1 MTNSPDFSRD
11 YLRREAKE
19 SQRLHEEIMPGYRN
33 ALTRL
38 FGDSSSNP
46 TAKSMATLN
55 GLDRRGFLRLGGT
68 TVLGAAVLAAC
79 SSTKVAATTTTTGA
93 ATTTTVPLTTTTGA
107 VTTTGPVMAEMTMD
121 VLVLRTAQ
129 SIEELA
135 VVAYQTAIDSGL
147 VKTGA
152 IGDAAKLFQ
161 AQHKEHAALF
171 ASLTKKAGG
180 DPFTKPNPA
189 ILDAITPAIKALKD
203 ETGIVRLALDLETAA
218 AETYQSNVGMFMD
231 LTLNQAIMTVGGVE
245 ARHVAALSSVLQ
257 LAPVPKAFQI
267 TDKAVAYGT
276 GVK

>member
-1 MTNSPDFSRD
+1 MTSQQDFSRD
-11 YLRREAKE
+11 FLRREAQE
-19 SQRLHEEIMPGYRN
+19 SQRLHEEIMPSYRN
-33 ALTRL
+33 ALNRL
-38 FGDSSSNP
+38 FGSESSNS
-46 TAKSMATLN
+46 ADKSMATLN
-55 GLDRRGFLRLGGT
+55 GLNRRGFLRLGGT

-79 SSTKVAATTTTTGA
+79 GSTKSAATTTAGATTTAAAATTTTLG
-93 ATTTTVPLTTTTGA
+93 TTSSGV
-107 VTTTGPVMAEMTMD
+107 VVAEMSMD

-147 VKTGA
+147 VKTAA

-180 DPFTKPNPA
+180 DPFTKPNPV
-189 ILDAITPAIKALKD
+189 ILDAITPAIQALKD
-203 ETGIVRLALDLETAA
+203 EMGIVRLALDLETAA
-218 AETYQSNVGMFMD
+218 AETYQSNVGTFMD
-231 LTLNQAIMTVGGVE
+231 VMLNQAIMTVGGVE
-245 ARHVAALSSVLQ
+245 ARHVAALSSVLA
-257 LAPVPKAFQI
+257 LPPVSKAFQI